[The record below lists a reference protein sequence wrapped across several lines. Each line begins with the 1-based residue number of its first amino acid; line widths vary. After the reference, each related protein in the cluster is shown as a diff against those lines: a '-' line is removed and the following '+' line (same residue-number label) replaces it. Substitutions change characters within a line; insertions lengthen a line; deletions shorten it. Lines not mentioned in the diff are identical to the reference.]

1 MGGALLI
8 AQISDLHVSREGA
21 LIAQRLDAGASLA
34 RAIDRLNALD
44 PQPDLVVATGDLVD
58 SGAVH
63 QYERLRALLSALTV
77 PVYLIPGNHDCRAAL
92 RQVFPDHVYLCGD
105 GEFMQYE
112 IEGYPIRLIALD
124 TLDEGHEE
132 GLLDASRLEWLEE
145 RLDQG
150 RDTPTIV
157 FMHHPPFATGIGHMD
172 RINCRGAEQLEILIR
187 RSPQVERL
195 LCGHV
200 HRPVQTRWAGTLGVI
215 APSTAHQIY
224 LDLRVGEPPG
234 QYILEPPGFLLH
246 LWRPGL
252 GLVSHTILI
261 EDFPGPYGFGG

>member
-1 MGGALLI
+1 MLI
-8 AQISDLHVSREGA
+8 AQISDLHVSHEGA
-21 LIAQRLDAGASLA
+21 LIAQSLDAGASLA

-44 PQPDLVVATGDLVD
+44 PRADLVLATGDLVN
-58 SGAVH
+58 SGAV
-63 QYERLRALLSALTV
+63 YEYQRLRALLSALAI
-77 PVYLIPGNHDCRAAL
+77 PVYLIPGNHDSRAAL
-92 RQVFPDHVYLCGD
+92 RQVFPDHAYLSGD

-112 IEGYPIRLIALD
+112 IAGYPIRLIALD

-132 GLLDASRLEWLEE
+132 GLLDTP
-145 RLDQG
+145 RLDWLKQRLDHG
-150 RDTPTIV
+150 RDTATIV

-172 RINCRGAEQLEILIR
+172 LINCRGAEQLEGIIR
-187 RSPQVERL
+187 RHPHVERL

-200 HRPVQTRWAGTLGVI
+200 HRPVQTRWAGTLAAI
-215 APSTAHQIY
+215 APSTAHQIN
-224 LDLRVGEPPG
+224 LDLRVGQPPG

-261 EDFPGPYGFGG
+261 DDFPGPYGFDG